1 MNMIYLKVRLLL
13 GVVSLVVGLLAA
25 NFALFGWQFPEGVL
39 SFLGDYAYYACAY
52 GGFAAI
58 VFGSMLMNDF
68 FVWRS
73 RIIVNRESKRKS
85 IFWLIRARMEW
96 QLGQDFVR
104 FCSVKPSNRFNSQD
118 TREFC
123 SVESDCSFDS
133 LWEQ

>member
-73 RIIVNRESKRKS
+73 KIMANRESKRKS
-85 IFWLIRARMEW
+85 IYWLIRARTEW
-96 QLGQDFVR
+96 QLSQGFGV
-104 FCSVKPSNRFNSQD
+104 FCSVKPSSHFDSQD
-118 TREFC
+118 SRGFC
-123 SVESDCSFDS
+123 SVEPDSNFDS
-133 LWEQ
+133 LWEA